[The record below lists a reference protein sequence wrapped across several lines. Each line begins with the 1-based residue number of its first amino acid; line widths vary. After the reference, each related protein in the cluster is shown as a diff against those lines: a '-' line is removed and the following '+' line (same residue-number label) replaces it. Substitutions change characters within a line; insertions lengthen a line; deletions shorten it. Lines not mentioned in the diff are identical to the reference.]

1 MPYTFDLRSN
11 SSTKLFCCSTF
22 TRTDNLFSS
31 NILSL
36 NSIVIDPRDPNY
48 FSLGGC
54 DQYTRV
60 YTIRKL
66 PSNKDAPVET
76 FCPKHLIKTREMH
89 ITGMSYSNTSELLVS
104 YNNEL
109 IYLFQKNMGLGPYP
123 VAASQEHVD
132 SLDEPQMYTGHKNNF
147 MVKGVSFFRPDSEHV
162 MSGSDYGHIF
172 VWKKK
177 DSRVIRIMEGNK
189 CIVNQVEPHPNISA
203 FASSGLEKDTT
214 LWAPVSNNIPPL
226 VHELLQVTK
235 HVNYDFKNNI
245 VIIVII

>member
-1 MPYTFDLRSN
+1 MFILLFDLRSN

-22 TRTDNLFSS
+22 TGTDNLFSS

-54 DQYTRV
+54 DQYARV

-132 SLDEPQMYTGHKNNF
+132 SLDEPQMYSNNF
-147 MVKGVSFFRPDSEHV
+147 MVKG
-162 MSGSDYGHIF
+162 
-172 VWKKK
+172 KK
-177 DSRVIRIMEGNK
+177 DGRVIRIMEGNK
-189 CIVNQVEPHPNISA
+189 CTVNQVEPHPNISA

-226 VHELLQVTK
+226 VHELLQIMESSRQTRDSISRLRLKPEVLMD
-235 HVNYDFKNNI
+235 VFRPNRRQ
-245 VIIVII
+245 